1 MLFARYF
8 QFLFPVPLAKD
19 TFLGRGADAEGKAD
33 FQGCGEFN
41 PAMVFSAAEEA
52 KLTKAERDAEN
63 GPNRRVLILFFRP
76 GTEIPA
82 DKWPCPRASENTG
95 GCRRR
100 FWSDASTRRSCQS
113 ERRTFA
119 ENDNTFGCRFYHRLT
134 AQSPCEISSARLLF
148 VEIFIDLA
156 ADGDGLTDEFQ
167 LVSADGEYNQTLVR
181 SQAQQ
186 RTPTQVV
193 LVFTNVIAGQL
204 YSLYHY
210 PAPDV
215 KYTVFSKVPFDS
227 LHHNGAGESD
237 FRRIHIVDY
246 APEPPIDI
254 ACDDP
259 VYDNLPLDYA
269 PTRTRYADP
278 HLSGAACCE
287 V

>member
-1 MLFARYF
+1 
-8 QFLFPVPLAKD
+8 
-19 TFLGRGADAEGKAD
+19 
-33 FQGCGEFN
+33 
-41 PAMVFSAAEEA
+41 
-52 KLTKAERDAEN
+52 
-63 GPNRRVLILFFRP
+63 
-76 GTEIPA
+76 
-82 DKWPCPRASENTG
+82 
-95 GCRRR
+95 
-100 FWSDASTRRSCQS
+100 
-113 ERRTFA
+113 
-119 ENDNTFGCRFYHRLT
+119 
-134 AQSPCEISSARLLF
+134 
-148 VEIFIDLA
+148 
-156 ADGDGLTDEFQ
+156 
-167 LVSADGEYNQTLVR
+167 
-181 SQAQQ
+181 
-186 RTPTQVV
+186 V

-259 VYDNLPLDYA
+259 VFDGLSLDYA

-287 V
+287 A